1 MNKKVLL
8 SIIAVCFILAGCTNK
23 EITQPIRQTS
33 PDATITEGT
42 TPSETTAAASPTM
55 ANSSTSEE
63 KLKSILLKYTSDQI
77 VFIQSFTTGDNQNAA
92 FAMAGSDVWFITD
105 SDALKL
111 KSNIMYLSD
120 NPSYAPCLWTVEG
133 TIIFK
138 CEEVPGGSSTI
149 SHAWYVKDGK
159 PIELPNTG
167 MGLSYLGN
175 GEFTTIGE
183 DFDLNFTDGIGAGHT
198 YKPYY
203 LYWTTDG
210 LKEYG
215 GLKITQQQ
223 LLKVKGAQAV
233 IDAITKSDNTIDEI
247 YYRDN
252 NIININYHS
261 GDRQNGDFNNVTLAY
276 KNNTVTPI
284 LAYTDSI
291 SSKAESFN
299 NKNLNNYSYGGI
311 YQAAFFLKIA
321 TYPEKVPM
329 N

>member
-8 SIIAVCFILAGCTNK
+8 SIIAVCFILAGCTNT
-23 EITQPIRQTS
+23 EITQSSRKTAS
-33 PDATITEGT
+33 SVTITEGIA
-42 TPSETTAAASPTM
+42 PSETTTAASATIDN
-55 ANSSTSEE
+55 NSTPEE
-63 KLKSILLKYTSDQI
+63 KLKSVLLKYTSDQI
-77 VFIQSFTTGDNQNAA
+77 AFIESFTIGDNQNAA
-92 FAMAGSDVWFITD
+92 FAIAGSDVWFITD
-105 SDALKL
+105 TNALKL
-111 KSNIMYLSD
+111 KSNIMYLAD
-120 NPSYAPCLWTVEG
+120 NPSYAPYLWTVDD

-149 SHAWYVKDGK
+149 SYAWYVKDGK

-167 MGLSYLGN
+167 MGLYYLGN

-203 LYWTTDG
+203 LYWTNDG

-223 LLKVKGAQAV
+223 LLKVKGAQAI

-247 YYRDN
+247 YYRAN

-261 GDRQNGDFNNVTLAY
+261 GDRQNGDFENVTLAY

-284 LAYTDSI
+284 LAYIDSI
-291 SSKAESFN
+291 SSKTESFN
-299 NKNLNNYSYGGI
+299 EKNLNNYSYGGI
-311 YQAAFFLKIA
+311 YQAAFFSKIVI
-321 TYPEKVPM
+321 YPE
-329 N
+329 NFR